1 MTIVR
6 ILAAFLVVS
15 CTSANMKAAGLPPLV
30 HQIAPGV
37 YYRQSEDDKRIIAT
51 TSWIEFKDF
60 VVVIDANFPW
70 GAKAILA
77 DLKATTSKPVR
88 FVFDTHYHADHSY
101 GNGVFAQEGATVVS
115 SEMTAEDSRTRN
127 TASWEKDTGVG
138 EQSLKQY
145 SLVHPQLTFNDSIAI
160 TDGSRRLELIRVGPG
175 HTRGDAVAWLPAERI
190 VFTGDLCTTRAQNN
204 LADPGM
210 SPDGWLHILDR
221 LEAMNPAIVVP
232 GHGRDGTVDALKG
245 QRAYLAAIFDAV
257 KAGIA
262 KGASETEIY
271 NQIHWPQFKPWSDD
285 EKRNHVAVNA
295 VYKRFT
301 STPPTSS
308 K

>member
-1 MTIVR
+1 MSLINIPVAVTLLCSSALSLV
-6 ILAAFLVVS
+6 AAD
-15 CTSANMKAAGLPPLV
+15 LPPLV

-37 YYRQSEDDKRIIAT
+37 YYRQSEDEKRIIAT

-60 VVVIDANFPW
+60 VVVIDANYPW

-101 GNGVFAQEGATVVS
+101 GNGVFAEVGATVVS
-115 SEMTAEDSRTRN
+115 SDMTAEDSRTRN
-127 TASWEKDTGVG
+127 TASWEKDAGVG

-145 SLVHPQLTFNDSIAI
+145 SLVHPQLTFKDSLTI
-160 TDGSRRLELIRVGPG
+160 TDGSRRLELIKVGPG

-204 LADPGM
+204 LSDPGM
-210 SPDGWLHILDR
+210 NPDGWLRILDR
-221 LEAMNPAIVVP
+221 LAAMDPAIVVP

-245 QRAYLAAIFDAV
+245 QRAYLAAVFDGV

-262 KGASETEIY
+262 KGAGENDIY
-271 NQIHWPQFKPWSDD
+271 NGIDWAKYKPWSDE
-285 EKRNHVAVNA
+285 EKRNHAAVTSA
-295 VYKRFT
+295 YKKFT
-301 STPPTSS
+301 SNSGTGS